1 MMSDSTK
8 IKHGHD
14 TKNTWAEL
22 LKSSVSALETKNL
35 PNAHVEAHWILEI
48 ASGYGR
54 EELLSNLDTEAS
66 ILGAKHLSKIL
77 NRRLSGEPIQYALGS
92 WSFRQ
97 LDLLVDRR
105 VLIPRPETEILVD
118 VAHGYLSECDRVAP
132 LRVCDLGTGSGAIGL
147 SIAQERDD
155 VEVYL
160 VDNSSDALKVASAN
174 LAGLGNHAVKVKV
187 FESNWFDQLPDELK
201 NSFQLIVSNPPY
213 IASGEELP
221 PEVTNYEPHQALF
234 AGERGT
240 EHIESILS
248 SAPAW
253 LSAGGTVI
261 LEMAPH
267 QTDYAAEIA
276 VGQGYSDVKITD
288 DLTGRKRIVS
298 CTCRD

>member
-1 MMSDSTK
+1 MMSDSPK

-22 LKSSVSALETKNL
+22 LKSSVSALETKNF

-187 FESNWFDQLPDELK
+187 FESNWLDQLPDELK

-240 EHIESILS
+240 EHVETILS

-276 VGQGYSDVKITD
+276 IGQGYSDVKITD

>member
-8 IKHGHD
+8 MKHGHD

-97 LDLLVDRR
+97 LDLLVDSR

>member
-1 MMSDSTK
+1 MSDSTK

-276 VGQGYSDVKITD
+276 IGQGYSDVKITD

>member
-1 MMSDSTK
+1 MMSNSPK

-22 LKSSVSALETKNL
+22 LESSVSALETKNF
-35 PNAHVEAHWILEI
+35 PNARVEAHWILEV

-54 EELLSNLDTEAS
+54 EELISNLNTEAS

-77 NRRLSGEPIQYALGS
+77 KKRLSGEPIQYALGS

-97 LDLLVDRR
+97 LDLLVDSR

-118 VAHGYLSECDRVAP
+118 VAHDYLGECDRDAP

-160 VDNSSDALKVASAN
+160 VDDSSDALKVASAN
-174 LAGLGNHAVKVKV
+174 LAGLGNHAVKVKI
-187 FESNWFDQLPDELK
+187 FESNWFDQLPGELK

-221 PEVTNYEPHQALF
+221 PEVTNYEPCLLYTSPSPRDKRQS
-234 AGERGT
+234 RMP
-240 EHIESILS
+240 S
-248 SAPAW
+248 SA
-253 LSAGGTVI
+253 
-261 LEMAPH
+261 
-267 QTDYAAEIA
+267 
-276 VGQGYSDVKITD
+276 
-288 DLTGRKRIVS
+288 
-298 CTCRD
+298 

>member
-240 EHIESILS
+240 EHVESILS

-276 VGQGYSDVKITD
+276 IGQGYSDVKITD

>member
-1 MMSDSTK
+1 MMSDSPI

>member
-1 MMSDSTK
+1 MMSDSPK

-14 TKNTWAEL
+14 TKNTWAESL
-22 LKSSVSALETKNL
+22 ESSVSALETKNL
-35 PNAHVEAHWILEI
+35 PNARIEAQWILEI

-54 EELLSNLDTEAS
+54 EELVSNLNTEAS
-66 ILGAKHLSKIL
+66 ILGAKHLNKIL

-97 LDLLVDRR
+97 LDLLVDSR

-118 VAHGYLSECDRVAP
+118 VAHGYLGKCDRDAP

-147 SIAQERDD
+147 SIAQERND

-187 FESNWFDQLPDELK
+187 FESNWLDQLPDELK

-240 EHIESILS
+240 EHVESILS

-276 VGQGYSDVKITD
+276 IGQGYSDVKITD

>member
-1 MMSDSTK
+1 MSDSTK
-8 IKHGHD
+8 MKHGHD

>member
-97 LDLLVDRR
+97 LDLLVDSR

-240 EHIESILS
+240 EHVETILS

>member
-160 VDNSSDALKVASAN
+160 VDNSSDALNVASAN

>member
-253 LSAGGTVI
+253 LSAGGTVV

>member
-1 MMSDSTK
+1 M
-8 IKHGHD
+8 
-14 TKNTWAEL
+14 
-22 LKSSVSALETKNL
+22 
-35 PNAHVEAHWILEI
+35 
-48 ASGYGR
+48 
-54 EELLSNLDTEAS
+54 
-66 ILGAKHLSKIL
+66 
-77 NRRLSGEPIQYALGS
+77 
-92 WSFRQ
+92 
-97 LDLLVDRR
+97 
-105 VLIPRPETEILVD
+105 
-118 VAHGYLSECDRVAP
+118 
-132 LRVCDLGTGSGAIGL
+132 

-240 EHIESILS
+240 EHVESILS
-248 SAPAW
+248 SAPTW

-267 QTDYAAEIA
+267 QTDYVAEIA

>member
-1 MMSDSTK
+1 LT
-8 IKHGHD
+8 
-14 TKNTWAEL
+14 AE
-22 LKSSVSALETKNL
+22 
-35 PNAHVEAHWILEI
+35 
-48 ASGYGR
+48 
-54 EELLSNLDTEAS
+54 
-66 ILGAKHLSKIL
+66 
-77 NRRLSGEPIQYALGS
+77 
-92 WSFRQ
+92 
-97 LDLLVDRR
+97 
-105 VLIPRPETEILVD
+105 LIPRPETEILVD
-118 VAHGYLSECDRVAP
+118 VAHGYLGECDRVAP

-160 VDNSSDALKVASAN
+160 VDNSSDALNVASAN

-240 EHIESILS
+240 EHVETILS

-253 LSAGGTVI
+253 LSAGGTVV